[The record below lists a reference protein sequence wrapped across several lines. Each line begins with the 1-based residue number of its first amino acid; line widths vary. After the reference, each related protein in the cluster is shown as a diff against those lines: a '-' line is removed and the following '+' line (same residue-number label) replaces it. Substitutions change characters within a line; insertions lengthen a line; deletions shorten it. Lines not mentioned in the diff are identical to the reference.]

1 MLYKVLHVPIPI
13 LNGLAVTQLYF
24 RRDVMIFKSK
34 TFVLSLLSSSIL
46 FSAPLVVSADEDN
59 NTEEGS
65 EVVTVSSESFD
76 LTVFHTNDIHAS
88 IDNFGKMSY
97 FLTEQRAQ
105 LDNSLYLDAGDIFSG
120 NPVVDLQDGEPIIT
134 LLNQMGLELMVVGN
148 HEFDYG
154 QRVFQDR
161 RDESDFNWISANT
174 RVADSSIA
182 IEQTDPYEIF
192 EFEDFSV
199 GVLGLT
205 QNPPATNPAGIAGL
219 EFDSYVDTALQYEYL
234 RDEVDILI
242 ALNHIGYSADR
253 RLAEEVDFFDL
264 IIGGHSHTLLTE
276 PQIVNGTPIV
286 QAGSNSSH
294 IGVVDLSI
302 DGDTGEISVDGRV
315 QAVADLS
322 DDNVDEEVQNLVTQ
336 YNRDLEEVLSQIVGF
351 TNTGLSRDGRDFGDV
366 ALGNMITDGIRSY
379 VNADIAVT
387 NNGGIRASIEPGD
400 ITARDVF
407 TVDPFGNE
415 LSILDI
421 TGHDLKEVI
430 TYSVNR
436 RMTDA
441 GPGIDLQTSGLNYIV
456 YYNDEDR
463 SFAEVDLYINGEP
476 MDLDQTY
483 RLATNNFIASGG
495 SGYDFSNATIVQ
507 EDAGQITSAIIQHL
521 QDVTAALGAVDYAST
536 EGRIQSLPISER
548 AVAEVPSEDDEED
561 EEPIEEEPVEESVE
575 NDETSEETE
584 ETEEIS
590 DEVSEEPIESGSDLD
605 EELEGVESEQVAE
618 GTTEEEPS
626 SEDESAAEVESET
639 ERERLPETAT
649 VTWTVGLV
657 GLGSIATG
665 AAAHFIKKKK

>member
-1 MLYKVLHVPIPI
+1 
-13 LNGLAVTQLYF
+13 
-24 RRDVMIFKSK
+24 MIFKSK

-161 RDESDFNWISANT
+161 RDESHFNWISANT
-174 RVADSSIA
+174 RVVDSSIA
-182 IEQTDPYEIF
+182 IEQMDPYEIF
-192 EFEDFSV
+192 EFDDFSV

-302 DGDTGEISVDGRV
+302 DGDTGEVSVDGRV

-322 DDNVDEEVQNLVTQ
+322 DDNVDEEVQNLVDQ

-351 TNTGLSRDGRDFGDV
+351 TNTGLSREGRDFGDV

-521 QDVTAALGAVDYAST
+521 QDVTAALGAVDYATT

-548 AVAEVPSEDDEED
+548 AVAEVPSDDDEEPVEEDDESIEED
-561 EEPIEEEPVEESVE
+561 EEPIEEEQVEEIVE
-575 NDETSEETE
+575 NDETSEETEDMEEVEENPEE

-626 SEDESAAEVESET
+626 AEDESAAEVETET
-639 ERERLPETAT
+639 ELERLPETAT

-665 AAAHFIKKKK
+665 TAAHFVKKKK

>member
-1 MLYKVLHVPIPI
+1 
-13 LNGLAVTQLYF
+13 
-24 RRDVMIFKSK
+24 MIFKSK

-46 FSAPLVVSADEDN
+46 FSAPLAVSADEDN

-65 EVVTVSSESFD
+65 EVVTVSSDNFD

-105 LDNSLYLDAGDIFSG
+105 LENSLYLDAGDIFSG

-154 QRVFQDR
+154 QQVFQDR
-161 RDESDFNWISANT
+161 RNESDFNWISANT
-174 RVADSSIA
+174 RVVDSSIA
-182 IEQTDPYEIF
+182 IEQTEPYEIF
-192 EFEDFSV
+192 EFDDFSV

-302 DGDTGEISVDGRV
+302 DGDTGEVYVDGRV

-322 DDNVDEEVQNLVTQ
+322 DENVDEDVQNLVNQ
-336 YNRDLEEVLSQIVGF
+336 YNRELEEVLSQIVGF
-351 TNTGLSRDGRDFGDV
+351 TNTGLSRDGRDYGDV

-436 RMTDA
+436 RVTDA

-456 YYNDEDR
+456 YYNDDDR
-463 SFAEVDLYINGEP
+463 SFAEVDLYIDGEP
-476 MDLDQTY
+476 LDLDQTY

-521 QDVTAALGAVDYAST
+521 QDVTAALGAVDYATT

-548 AVAEVPSEDDEED
+548 AVAEVPSEDDEEPIEEDDEPVEED
-561 EEPIEEEPVEESVE
+561 EEPIEEEPIEENVE

-584 ETEEIS
+584 EVEENSEEETEEIS
-590 DEVSEEPIESGSDLD
+590 DDVSEEPIESGSDQD
-605 EELEGVESEQVAE
+605 EELEGVGSEQVAE

-626 SEDESAAEVESET
+626 AEDESAAEVETET
-639 ERERLPETAT
+639 EQERLPETAT

-665 AAAHFIKKKK
+665 TAAHFVKKKK